1 MPDGL
6 MSRRIRCP
14 YCAEMLQI
22 QVDLSAG
29 DQSYVEDCQVCCQP
43 IQLSCIIDDF
53 RLVSVDAQCST

>member
-1 MPDGL
+1 M
-6 MSRRIRCP
+6 IRCP

-29 DQSYVEDCQVCCQP
+29 DQNYIEDCQVCCQP
-43 IQLSCIIDDF
+43 IQLSCTIDNF